1 MGVQFEG
8 AEESV
13 EFAGDGDV
21 GGEVCVGGEDEAEVE
36 GVGVAW
42 VGRVFDTLWVGEDAV
57 VGDCELEGAVVAESG
72 VGD

>member
-1 MGVQFEG
+1 MDFES
-8 AEESV
+8 AEEGV

-36 GVGVAW
+36 GVGVAR
-42 VGRVFDTLWVGEDAV
+42 VGRVFDALGIGEDAV
-57 VGDCELEGAVVAESG
+57 VGDCELEEAVVAETW

>member
-1 MGVQFEG
+1 MEFEG

-36 GVGVAW
+36 GVRIAGV
-42 VGRVFDTLWVGEDAV
+42 GGVFDALGIGEDAV
-57 VGDCELEGAVVAESG
+57 VGDCELEEAVVAESW
-72 VGD
+72 VGN

>member
-8 AEESV
+8 AEEGV
-13 EFAGDGDV
+13 EFAGDRNV
-21 GGEVCVGGEDEAEVE
+21 GGEVCVGGDDEAEVE

-42 VGRVFDTLWVGEDAV
+42 VGGVFDALRIGEDAV
-57 VGDCELEGAVVAESG
+57 VGDCELEEAIVAESG